1 MTPVRRLGK
10 RHVETLLA
18 DYDRDPIGALTA
30 ALGVITGAPDRSLR
44 DQLALCALP
53 ADRTQ
58 RLLAG
63 DEVALDE
70 LVRELNELRTV
81 PLAVVVG

>member
-10 RHVETLLA
+10 RHVEALLA
-18 DYDRDPIGALTA
+18 DYDRDPVGALTT
-30 ALGVITGAPDRSLR
+30 ALGVITGSSSQSLQ

-53 ADRTQ
+53 SDRTA

-63 DEVALDE
+63 DQVALDE

-81 PLAVVVG
+81 PLALMIG